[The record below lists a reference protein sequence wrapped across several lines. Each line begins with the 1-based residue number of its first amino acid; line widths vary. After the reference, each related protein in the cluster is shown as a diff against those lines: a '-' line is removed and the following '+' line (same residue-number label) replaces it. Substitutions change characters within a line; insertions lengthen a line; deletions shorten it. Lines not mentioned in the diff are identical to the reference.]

1 MADGQNR
8 KILRI
13 GIIQNKKFIEE
24 RLLRKRHTVSLGQ
37 SEKNTFVVPSAT
49 LPDSHPL
56 FELKGG
62 AYHLRIVDGM
72 TGKVGIDDSSL
83 DFGALKSRGLAK
95 PHPAGGLSVALSD
108 RSRGR
113 VVLGDVTLLFQ
124 FVVPPPPP
132 SRLQLPASVR
142 GGILNTLDWPF
153 VSTLLASFVI
163 QVFSVAFIVT
173 RDYPEPPRGLE
184 ALPDRFAEFLKEQPE
199 IKKVTPKQ
207 TAKDEDKEEK
217 DPDKKEPKKE
227 EVKKKPP
234 PKKVEEVVKEARQKA
249 REKRRIAKKVNNK
262 TILKFI
268 GVKGDGGEGILN
280 TLKDGHTDT
289 AIADAFSGG
298 GMMVAEES
306 GASRDRRRE
315 TGATGKLAALGSKDL
330 EAKGPTGPV
339 KSGKK
344 REVAVRGK
352 VKIKRLRNDEMV
364 GTGVLDS
371 NSVSSVVRRRS
382 RAIKNCYEK
391 RLKLNNKLKGKVK
404 VRFTIEQSGRARKVS
419 VVSDSTGDPAVG
431 KCIASQI
438 KRWRFPKPDGGS
450 VTVAFPFVFTP
461 SG

>member
-1 MADGQNR
+1 
-8 KILRI
+8 
-13 GIIQNKKFIEE
+13 
-24 RLLRKRHTVSLGQ
+24 
-37 SEKNTFVVPSAT
+37 
-49 LPDSHPL
+49 
-56 FELKGG
+56 
-62 AYHLRIVDGM
+62 
-72 TGKVGIDDSSL
+72 
-83 DFGALKSRGLAK
+83 
-95 PHPAGGLSVALSD
+95 
-108 RSRGR
+108 
-113 VVLGDVTLLFQ
+113 
-124 FVVPPPPP
+124 
-132 SRLQLPASVR
+132 VR

-153 VSTLLASFVI
+153 VSTLMASFVI

-173 RDYPEPPRGLE
+173 RDYPEPPSGLE
-184 ALPDRFAEFLKEQPE
+184 NLPDRFAEFLKEQPE
-199 IKKVTPKQ
+199 IKKVKPKKV
-207 TAKDEDKEEK
+207 TKDDDKEEK
-217 DPDKKEPKKE
+217 DPEKEKPKE
-227 EVKKKPP
+227 EPVKKK
-234 PKKVEEVVKEARQKA
+234 PKKVEEVVKEARKKA

-268 GVKGDGGEGILN
+268 GVKGDGEGGILN

-315 TGATGKLAALGSKDL
+315 TGQTGKIAGLGDDALT
-330 EAKGPTGPV
+330 AKGPAGPV

-344 REVAVRGK
+344 RETAVRGK

-371 NSVSSVVRRRS
+371 NSVSKVVKRRS

-419 VVSDSTGDPAVG
+419 VVSNTTGDSVVG
-431 KCIASQI
+431 TCIANQI

-461 SG
+461 SN